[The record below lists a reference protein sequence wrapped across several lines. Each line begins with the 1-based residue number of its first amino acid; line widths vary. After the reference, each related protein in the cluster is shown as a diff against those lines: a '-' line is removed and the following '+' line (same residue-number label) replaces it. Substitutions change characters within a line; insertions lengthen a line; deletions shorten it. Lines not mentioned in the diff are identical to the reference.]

1 MKILI
6 HWFFLVVL
14 ALLLFVPSEKIS
26 IAQTK
31 INYLD
36 ISIKF
41 DFSKN
46 ERRHKKAL
54 GWKVSQKYLTRR
66 YK

>member
-6 HWFFLVVL
+6 RWSFLVVL

-31 INYLD
+31 INYPD

-46 ERRHKKAL
+46 QRRYKKAL
-54 GWKVSQKYLTRR
+54 GEKVSQKYLTKRN
-66 YK
+66 